1 MEKRY
6 IIRKYVVANSI
17 SAAIRKEKKTAV
29 DEIWLD
35 KEFNQLP
42 DAVSSI
48 GFRSKEDED

>member
-17 SAAIRKEKKTAV
+17 SAAIRKEKKTEV
-29 DEIWLD
+29 DEIWID
-35 KEFNQLP
+35 KEPVQLS
-42 DAVSSI
+42 DAVGSI